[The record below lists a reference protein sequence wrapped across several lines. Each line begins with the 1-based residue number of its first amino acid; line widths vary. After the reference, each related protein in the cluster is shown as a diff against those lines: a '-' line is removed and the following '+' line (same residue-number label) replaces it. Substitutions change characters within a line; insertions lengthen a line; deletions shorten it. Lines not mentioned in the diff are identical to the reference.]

1 MKTNEA
7 VTALSALAQDSRLTV
22 FRRLVE
28 LAPDGAFAGEL
39 AEFLEIPGNTMSFHL
54 KSLSQAGLITAEQQ
68 GRYIRYRADLEK
80 MEGLVGFLTDNC
92 CGGQPCAPQTKK
104 KRA

>member
-7 VTALSALAQDSRLTV
+7 VVALSALAQESRLTV

-54 KSLSQAGLITAEQQ
+54 KALTQAGLISAESQ
-68 GRYIRYRADLEK
+68 GRHIRYRADVDR
-80 MEGLVGFLTDNC
+80 MQDLVGFLSDNC
-92 CGGQPCAPQTKK
+92 CGGQPCVPQSRK